1 MKPQGSNK
9 GIETRAHS
17 IYVRQGIGL
26 FQAVS
31 LHTKLK
37 VCVGA
42 RVMLTNNTSIFDG
55 LING

>member
-1 MKPQGSNK
+1 MKAQGSNK
-9 GIETRAHS
+9 SIKTSTDS
-17 IYVRQGIGL
+17 IYVRHGIGL
-26 FQAVS
+26 SQAVS
-31 LHTKLK
+31 LHTKLR